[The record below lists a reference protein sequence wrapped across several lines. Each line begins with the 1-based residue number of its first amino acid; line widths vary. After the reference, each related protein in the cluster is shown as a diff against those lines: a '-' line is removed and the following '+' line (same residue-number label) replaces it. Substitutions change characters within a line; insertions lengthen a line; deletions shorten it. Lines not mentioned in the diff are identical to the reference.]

1 MIPALYSAQISTP
14 ISLITV
20 GASRR
25 LDDETRWLYC
35 VECPQY
41 STGLEAPDYLYASS
55 DTVSPALRP
64 TSVQGGILTHTA
76 NWPQ

>member
-1 MIPALYSAQISTP
+1 MRQISTQ
-14 ISLITV
+14 ISLITI

-55 DTVSPALRP
+55 SPALRP
-64 TSVQGGILTHTA
+64 TSVPGGILTHPT